1 MARKKKSSV
10 FVPLGDPTTISPGL
24 NSRMEVA
31 TGFLIRHVR
40 INGNPIFIDRFDVQ
54 PKQEIE
60 VKWYI
65 QGGPR
70 ASISNIGKKWVE
82 GQMSFP
88 ARVDRDGLLPQAIR
102 DILIN
107 SEYPIESLRIDT
119 NHTLSYMGITAENGG
134 SDDNTLLSLDDVVVR
149 SCTISVSPN
158 SEVKINVSF
167 FGTIDA
173 NIAGNYVTP
182 EDTEIGRKLTWN
194 DCDASRYSS
203 AMRTVS
209 LLEFTIEN
217 TIEDA
222 VFLTAMDEQRSDQI
236 KLFGVKQCKWSG
248 RYEEILRLGAE
259 TENFFHGGWKVG
271 ENVKFDFGGI
281 KFYTRVP
288 LFEMTDQPLTA
299 SMIVRKSKFI
309 SLTSPSQSNQQGKLI
324 YFPEEEI

>member
-1 MARKKKSSV
+1 
-10 FVPLGDPTTISPGL
+10 
-24 NSRMEVA
+24 
-31 TGFLIRHVR
+31 
-40 INGNPIFIDRFDVQ
+40 
-54 PKQEIE
+54 
-60 VKWYI
+60 
-65 QGGPR
+65 
-70 ASISNIGKKWVE
+70 
-82 GQMSFP
+82 MSFP
-88 ARVDRDGLLPQAIR
+88 VRVDRDGLLPQAIR

-158 SEVKINVSF
+158 SEVKINVNF

-173 NIAGNYVTP
+173 NITGNYITP

-236 KLFGVKQCKWSG
+236 KLFGVKQCKWTG

-281 KFYTRVP
+281 KFFTRVP
-288 LFEMTDQPLTA
+288 LFEMTEQPLTA

-324 YFPEEEI
+324 YFPEEEIWTFVFDLLCKI